1 MNLSHWVKYR
11 KLYNTVENSL
21 NWELT
26 VMGSIPMMSLSGS
39 TNMVPASL
47 DGREDGI
54 YGSE

>member
-26 VMGSIPMMSLSGS
+26 VMGLIPMMSLSGS